1 MFRIRLVWWFS
12 VLIVLQGCSGD
23 RDSGSVTP
31 PVIPPVQPPVEVVL
45 PIADA
50 GHPIRA
56 KTGASVVLNGSGSHD
71 PSGKSLTFEW
81 QILSRPTGSQV
92 QLTDAT
98 SPYPGLVIDRPG
110 EYRVQLVVSNGTQSS
125 NPAVVVITDTDTPPV
140 ADAGADIKLSGTAA
154 VMLDGSQ
161 SFDVDGDSLSY
172 SWTLVERPTGS
183 QANLYRDKTAF
194 PLLQHDVA
202 GQYVV
207 ELVVSDGTLASAPDR
222 VVISDTNTVPVAKP
236 VVGAFMALGTAVRVS
251 GSGSFDADG
260 DSLTYEWHLVSR
272 PSGSQANLLDASV
285 AETSITP
292 DVAGNYIVAL
302 VVKDASS
309 ASKTATVTLHA
320 ASSVNRAPI
329 AVTGHDRQITTSQTV
344 HLDGS
349 ASHDPDGDAI
359 TYRWSLVHKPAA
371 SLASLSEPF
380 SVHPFFTPDIP
391 GSYVAQLIVNDGA
404 RDSLPVTV
412 LLTDSNLPPVAHAG
426 SDIKGG
432 PGQTVLLDG
441 SASTDG
447 NGDPLSYR
455 WSLVSQPAGSQA
467 VLTDTSSAQPA
478 LTLDAQG
485 HYVVQLIVNDGYTDS
500 APDTLVITDIN
511 LAPIANA
518 GNDQKASKGSKV
530 NLSGSRSTDP
540 EGQALSYRWKLL
552 SQPAGSAAVLSAT
565 DTIDTQFV
573 ADLSGDYIVQLVVND
588 GELDSTP
595 ATVIVRDFDKNTL
608 PVASA
613 GSDLAAEAGQSIL
626 LDGSASFDADGDSLS
641 YQWALLNRPS
651 GSNSQLSDAA
661 SANPTLKTD
670 VVGDYVVQ
678 LVVSDG
684 KGNSL
689 PDTVLIHDVAKNV
702 APVADAGNDQQVN
715 IGDLVT
721 LSGQASY
728 DANGDTLSYRWA
740 LISKPA
746 QSLASLSS
754 TNQAS
759 SQFTLDIAG
768 SYVAQL
774 IVNDGKLDSS
784 PVTVAISNK
793 PSDGIG
799 ANPVPSGHTLILSSS
814 LGGEDQVGGLYSI
827 SEKNLNEIHPLLSL
841 KGKPGVE
848 TTDYLGLVFSP
859 ERGKFYFML
868 PHEGLYGGAT
878 VMSFDPVTKNTEVL
892 YHVESEV
899 VNGERVYGFATRLL
913 IHPSGKALFGLA
925 KYGSYLNA
933 GRVFYL
939 NIDPTSADY
948 LKFTW
953 IADLGAPDLQGDTY
967 GRSPLAHMQWNGE
980 NRIFIANY
988 SKVNATKTNVL
999 ELTPSNAQ
1007 NLSQPW
1013 VASPFL
1019 RSSYLSSYFYG
1030 YSGKYISVSGD
1041 TAVTAENS
1049 GNRTVF
1055 FANTRSGG
1063 SVGTVN
1069 FDCNQSLGL
1078 FSWLGNNLYSVCKG
1092 SGSSQPMLTE
1102 VNVTN
1107 GGSSNV
1113 RRFSNWGGLLAIGA
1127 APSTTGGALYINTID
1142 ENASIF
1148 ASLVRSSGSNIVAG
1162 FTIKPSQVRS
1172 VGGLSFSDSP
1182 FIVGGGDRGY
1192 IFMDD
1197 PGVAD
1202 FPNENIND
1210 RYVSVISYDGGMTRH
1225 GAIITKDRLDDSIT
1239 VTSLGYTA
1247 GAYPIGRPLI
1257 HSSGNIFSGVWFAPG
1272 FEGWG
1277 ASFSYDPNNAL
1288 IKYGSGNQ
1296 SVRPGIALKED
1307 WQGRLIGLGIDAT
1320 DNFRQV
1326 LYSIDPDTL
1335 AFTSI
1340 ASFDSTHQAE
1350 ARTEVALK
1358 DTQAWVISDDNLYC
1372 FDLQTQARA
1381 RGDSFTVNSAH
1392 TPVRAMT
1399 FSQGTS
1405 HWYLPTA
1412 ASGVSGQ
1419 GTIQKITDDCALPI
1433 RTDAVTGLVD
1443 IPSTALLAASNGKLY
1458 YGTEN
1463 GKLMQFDPQ
1472 FNQVQQFASV
1482 GSGEVI
1488 GYLTEDSNGDILGI
1502 QRLSS
1507 TDVLFA
1513 VPLAGGTVTS
1523 KTLPRTSPADVY
1535 YPGVVELK

>member
-1 MFRIRLVWWFS
+1 MFRIRLVCWFS

-183 QANLYRDKTAF
+183 QASLYRDKTAF

-202 GQYVV
+202 GQYVA

-236 VVGAFMALGTAVRVS
+236 VASTFIALGTALKLN
-251 GSGSFDADG
+251 GSDSFDADG

-272 PSGSQANLLDASV
+272 PAGSQANLLD
-285 AETSITP
+285 TSTATTSLTP
-292 DVAGNYIVAL
+292 DVAGDYIVAL

-309 ASKTATVTLHA
+309 ASKTATVTIHA
-320 ASSVNRAPI
+320 ASGLNRAPI

-371 SLASLSEPF
+371 SLASLNEPF

-426 SDIKGG
+426 NDIKGG

-467 VLTDTSSAQPA
+467 VLTDTGAAQPA

-500 APDTLVITDIN
+500 APDTLVITDVN

-518 GNDQKASKGSKV
+518 GSDQKASKGSMV

-641 YQWALLNRPS
+641 YQWALLTRPN
-651 GSNSQLSDAA
+651 GSNSQLSDAT

-702 APVADAGNDQQVN
+702 APVADAGNAQQVN

-728 DANGDTLSYRWA
+728 DVNGDTLSYRWA

-746 QSLASLSS
+746 QSQASLSS

-774 IVNDGKLDSS
+774 IVNDGKLDSN
-784 PVTVAISNK
+784 PVTVSITNK
-793 PSDGIG
+793 PSSGIG
-799 ANPVPSGHTLILSSS
+799 ANPVPNGHTLILSSS
-814 LGGEDQVGGLYSI
+814 LGGDDQVGGLYSI
-827 SEKNLNEIHPLLSL
+827 SEKSLADIHPLLSL
-841 KGKPGVE
+841 KGKPGVQ
-848 TTDYLGLVFSP
+848 TGGYLGLVFNP
-859 ERGKFYFML
+859 TTGKFYFML
-868 PHEGLYGGAT
+868 PNEGLYTGAA
-878 VMSFDPVTKNTEVL
+878 VMSFDPVTKVVDVL
-892 YHVESEV
+892 HHIEFAI
-899 VNGERVYGFATRLL
+899 VNGDRVYGFDTRLL
-913 IHPSGKALFGLA
+913 LHPSGKALFGLA
-925 KYGSYLNA
+925 KYGSYLDA

-939 NIDPTSADY
+939 NIDPASPDY
-948 LKFTW
+948 LKFAW
-953 IADLGAPDLQGDTY
+953 IADLGTPDSQGDTF
-967 GRSPLAHMQWNGE
+967 GRSPLAHMQWNGD

-988 SKVNATKTNVL
+988 SKRNASKTNVL
-999 ELTPSNAQ
+999 ELTPSNTQ
-1007 NLSQPW
+1007 DLSQPW
-1013 VASPFL
+1013 EPNPFMIPTYY
-1019 RSSYLSSYFYG
+1019 SSLFYS
-1030 YSGKYISVSGD
+1030 YSGDYIDVSGD
-1041 TAVTAENS
+1041 TFISALQDS
-1049 GNRTVF
+1049 GRTLFEVS
-1055 FANTRSGG
+1055 TRSGG
-1063 SVGTVN
+1063 SSGYIN
-1069 FDCNQSLGL
+1069 FECWKSLGL
-1078 FSWLGNNLYSVCKG
+1078 FRWLGNDVFSICQG
-1092 SGSSQPMLTE
+1092 DSTHQAMLTQ
-1102 VNVTN
+1102 VSVAS
-1107 GGSSNV
+1107 GKSSDL
-1113 RRFSNWGGLLAIGA
+1113 RRFSNWAGQIAIGF
-1127 APSTTGGALYINTID
+1127 APSKTGGALYITNADEYAEGLAGNIRASGTNTVFGIT
-1142 ENASIF
+1142 
-1148 ASLVRSSGSNIVAG
+1148 V
-1162 FTIKPSQVRS
+1162 KPSQVRS
-1172 VGGLSFSDSP
+1172 VGGLNFADAP

-1192 IFMDD
+1192 VFIGD
-1197 PGVAD
+1197 PGIAD
-1202 FPNENIND
+1202 FPDDSLND

-1239 VTSLGYTA
+1239 VTSLGYQA
-1247 GAYPIGRPLI
+1247 GAYPIGKPLV
-1257 HSSGNIFSGVWFAPG
+1257 HSNGKVYGGVWYAPG
-1272 FEGWG
+1272 FSGSG
-1277 ASFSYDPNNAL
+1277 AQFSYDSTNA
-1288 IKYGSGNQ
+1288 IIQYGSGNGHI
-1296 SVRPGIALKED
+1296 RPGIALKED
-1307 WQGRLIGLGIDAT
+1307 DRGGLVGLGIDIS

-1326 LYSIDPDTL
+1326 LYRIDPDSL
-1335 AFTSI
+1335 AFTELSAFGNTDSAHA
-1340 ASFDSTHQAE
+1340 ASEVQLRNDEAWFVSSSTIHCYNMQTKAQGSSAFVSTAGHSPVRGLSFSDTTNTWYVATRASATANQGAIQA
-1350 ARTEVALK
+1350 VSN
-1358 DTQAWVISDDNLYC
+1358 DC
-1372 FDLQTQARA
+1372 
-1381 RGDSFTVNSAH
+1381 GHPVNSDVVA
-1392 TPVRAMT
+1392 
-1399 FSQGTS
+1399 
-1405 HWYLPTA
+1405 
-1412 ASGVSGQ
+1412 
-1419 GTIQKITDDCALPI
+1419 
-1433 RTDAVTGLVD
+1433 GLTD
-1443 IPSTALLAASNGKLY
+1443 IPSTGLLSASNGKLY

-1472 FNQVQQFASV
+1472 LNQVQQFASV
-1482 GSGEVI
+1482 GSGEVT

-1502 QRLSS
+1502 MRLNDD
-1507 TDVLFA
+1507 DVLFA
-1513 VPLAGGTVTS
+1513 APLAGGAATT